1 MMTNLIL
8 FLMMITMA
16 CVGYAS
22 AYKIMQKE
30 ILARDIQLH
39 MAYTYIGDKLNERG
53 GKKTIRRTKI

>member
-22 AYKIMQKE
+22 AYKVMKRE
-30 ILARDIQLH
+30 ILERDIQLH
-39 MAYTYIGDKLNERG
+39 MAYTFIEKGLHERAR
-53 GKKTIRRTKI
+53 KKRV

>member
-22 AYKIMQKE
+22 AYKIMQRE
-30 ILARDIQLH
+30 IVAKDIQLH
-39 MAYTYIGDKLNERG
+39 MAYTYIGDKIHEQSTR
-53 GKKTIRRTKI
+53 KKIRRT

>member
-1 MMTNLIL
+1 
-8 FLMMITMA
+8 MMITMA

-22 AYKIMQKE
+22 AYKIMQRE

-39 MAYTYIGDKLNERG
+39 MAYTYIGDNINGRG

>member
-1 MMTNLIL
+1 MTNLIL

-22 AYKIMQKE
+22 AYKIMQRE

-39 MAYTYIGDKLNERG
+39 MAYTYIGDNINGRG

>member
-1 MMTNLIL
+1 MTNLIL
-8 FLMMITMA
+8 LLMMITMA

-30 ILARDIQLH
+30 ILAKDIQLH
-39 MAYTYIGDKLNERG
+39 MAYIYIGDKLNERG

>member
-1 MMTNLIL
+1 MTNLII

-22 AYKIMQKE
+22 AYKIMQRE
-30 ILARDIQLH
+30 IVAKDIQLH
-39 MAYTYIGDKLNERG
+39 MAYTYIGDKINARG